1 MSFRNLLL
9 ADKIIIELD
18 KALTTLVGTP
28 PSSGR
33 DNPAKDVVEKTL
45 DDKERRQSIALMR
58 VNHSGEVSAQA
69 LYQGQALTAQ
79 LTDIR
84 EAMQQAAAEEN
95 DHLLWCEQ
103 RLQQL
108 EGRTSLLNPLW
119 YAGSFLIGAVAGKIG
134 DKWSLGFVAETE
146 KQVIEHL
153 DEHLGKM
160 SENDLRSRSILA
172 QMREDERHHQD
183 TALAAGGAE
192 LPWLVRKIMQPMS
205 KVMTRSSYWL

>member
-1 MSFRNLLL
+1 MSFRELLL
-9 ADKIIIELD
+9 TDKIIIELD

-28 PSSGR
+28 SSSGR
-33 DNPAKDVVEKTL
+33 ANPAKDVEEITL
-45 DDKERRQSIALMR
+45 TDKERQHSIALMR
-58 VNHSGEVSAQA
+58 INHAGEVSAQA
-69 LYQGQALTAQ
+69 LYQGQALTAK
-79 LTDIR
+79 LTNVR

-95 DHLLWCEQ
+95 DHLLWCDK
-103 RLQQL
+103 RIHQL

-119 YAGSFLIGAVAGKIG
+119 YVGSFMIGAVAGKVG

-153 DEHLGKM
+153 DEHLDKL

-172 QMREDERHHQD
+172 QMREDESHHQE
-183 TALAAGGAE
+183 TALAAGGAQ

>member
-1 MSFRNLLL
+1 MRFRNLLL
-9 ADKIIIELD
+9 TDKIIIELD

-33 DNPAKDVVEKTL
+33 ENPATGVEEKTL
-45 DDKERRQSIALMR
+45 NDKERRQSVALMR
-58 VNHSGEVSAQA
+58 VNHAGEVSAQA
-69 LYQGQALTAQ
+69 LYQGQALTAK
-79 LTDIR
+79 LTNVR

-95 DHLLWCEQ
+95 DHLLWCEK
-103 RLQQL
+103 RIHEL

-119 YAGSFLIGAVAGKIG
+119 YMGSFVIGALAGKVG

-146 KQVIEHL
+146 KQVIKHL
-153 DEHLGKM
+153 DEHLDNM
-160 SENDLRSRSILA
+160 SDDDLRSRTILA

-192 LPWLVRKIMQPMS
+192 LPWIVRKVMQPMS
-205 KVMTRSSYWL
+205 KVMTRSSYWI

>member
-18 KALTTLVGTP
+18 KALTTLAGTP
-28 PSSGR
+28 LSSGR
-33 DNPAKDVVEKTL
+33 DNPAKGIEENVLNDN
-45 DDKERRQSIALMR
+45 ERRQSIALMR

-108 EGRTSLLNPLW
+108 EGRTSILNPLW
-119 YAGSFLIGAVAGKIG
+119 YAGSFVIGAVAGKIG

-153 DEHLGKM
+153 DEHLGKV

-183 TALAAGGAE
+183 TAIAAGGAE

>member
-1 MSFRNLLL
+1 MSFRDLLL
-9 ADKIIIELD
+9 TDKIIIELD

-33 DNPAKDVVEKTL
+33 ENPARDVEEKTL
-45 DDKERRQSIALMR
+45 NDNERRHSIALMR
-58 VNHSGEVSAQA
+58 VNHAGEVSAQA
-69 LYQGQALTAQ
+69 LYQGQALTAK
-79 LTDIR
+79 LTNVR

-95 DHLLWCEQ
+95 DHLLWCEK
-103 RLQQL
+103 RIHQL

-119 YAGSFLIGAVAGKIG
+119 YVGSFMIGAVAGKIG

-153 DEHLGKM
+153 DEHLDKV

-172 QMREDERHHQD
+172 QMREDERHHQES
-183 TALAAGGAE
+183 ALAAGGAE
-192 LPWLVRKIMQPMS
+192 LPWPVRKIMQPMS

>member
-18 KALTTLVGTP
+18 KALTTLAGTP
-28 PSSGR
+28 LSSGR
-33 DNPAKDVVEKTL
+33 DNPAKGIEENVLNDN
-45 DDKERRQSIALMR
+45 ERRQSIALMR

-84 EAMQQAAAEEN
+84 DAMQQAAAEEN

-119 YAGSFLIGAVAGKIG
+119 YAGSFVIGAVAGKIG

-153 DEHLGKM
+153 DEHLGKV

>member
-9 ADKIIIELD
+9 TDKVIIELD
-18 KALTTLVGTP
+18 KALTTVLGAP

-33 DNPAKDVVEKTL
+33 ETPAMNI
-45 DDKERRQSIALMR
+45 DDTPLNDSERRQSVALMR
-58 VNHSGEVSAQA
+58 VNHAGEVSAQA
-69 LYQGQALTAQ
+69 LYQGQALTAK
-79 LTDIR
+79 LTNVR

-103 RLQQL
+103 RIHELD
-108 EGRTSLLNPLW
+108 GRTSLLNPLW
-119 YAGSFLIGAVAGKIG
+119 YVGSFMIGAVAGRIG

-153 DEHLGKM
+153 DEHLDKM
-160 SENDLRSRSILA
+160 SEDDLRSRSILA

-205 KVMTRSSYWL
+205 KVMTHSSYWL

>member
-1 MSFRNLLL
+1 MSLRNLSM

-18 KALTTLVGTP
+18 KALTTLAGHP

-33 DNPAKDVVEKTL
+33 NDPAKGIAENPLSDQA
-45 DDKERRQSIALMR
+45 RRQSIALMR
-58 VNHSGEVSAQA
+58 VNHAGEVSAQA

-79 LTDIR
+79 LTDVR

-95 DHLLWCEQ
+95 DHLLWCEK
-103 RLQQL
+103 RLDEL

-119 YAGSFLIGAVAGKIG
+119 YAGSFAIGAVAGKIG

-146 KQVIEHL
+146 KQVIDHL
-153 DEHLGKM
+153 DEHLHKM
-160 SENDLRSRSILA
+160 SAEDLRSRAILK

-183 TALAAGGAE
+183 TAIAAGGAR
-192 LPWLVRKIMQPMS
+192 LPWLVQKIMQPMS
-205 KVMTRSSYWL
+205 KIMTRSSYWL